1 MIDKSQRVF
10 SFVAGEQGPWSIQSN
25 TALVGES
32 LPDAER
38 LAVIGH
44 PDTMPDSAP
53 LWSLQGVTSNER
65 YVTRDEKTALVARQ
79 AEPGR
84 PSANCGAFIALRKN
98 PQWWALTQDERRSIV
113 EEQSHHI
120 ALGMNYLPAIARR
133 LFHCR
138 DLPNAQPFDFLTWF
152 EFNAA
157 DAGAFNELLGLLRGT
172 LEWQF
177 VEREVDMRLIRGA
190 CA

>member
-1 MIDKSQRVF
+1 MIDKSQRLF

-25 TALVGES
+25 TAVVGES
-32 LPDAER
+32 LPDAAC
-38 LAVIGH
+38 LAVIGYTESV
-44 PDTMPDSAP
+44 PESASQ
-53 LWSLQGVTSNER
+53 WSLRGVTSNER

-79 AEPGR
+79 AELGR
-84 PSANCGAFIALRKN
+84 PAADRGAFIALRKN

-113 EEQSHHI
+113 EEHSRHI

-138 DLPNAQPFDFLTWF
+138 DLPSAQPFDFLTWF

-157 DAGAFNELLGLLRGT
+157 DAGAFDELLGLLRGT

-190 CA
+190 RA